1 MIENLIENENYK
13 YEIYDKYICEQN
25 IDRIKFYKNDLKNP
39 KINLLSAGYHLDKN
53 TQKKTGGVFFFN
65 IDEQKQKLIPLNNE
79 NILLDYGILDIKF
92 SKNNLIFTANSD
104 YSYTIFDLI
113 NNSINKNYLY
123 TSEEKEQK
131 KNITNDILE
140 IDNSEQKIFFGKNN

>member
-65 IDEQKQKLIPLNNE
+65 IDEQKQ
-79 NILLDYGILDIKF
+79 
-92 SKNNLIFTANSD
+92 
-104 YSYTIFDLI
+104 
-113 NNSINKNYLY
+113 
-123 TSEEKEQK
+123 
-131 KNITNDILE
+131 
-140 IDNSEQKIFFGKNN
+140 